1 MRGRGWVR
9 GGALASVL
17 GLYLAVAAGPAAG
30 QKRIDCELRYWLA
43 GWSAIYK
50 TARGEG
56 TIRCDNGQTMRVA
69 LTLRGGGI
77 TFGKT
82 KISDGRGK
90 FSEVSNIADLLGGY
104 AEVGVEAGAVK
115 ATEAKVLTNGT
126 ATLALAGKG
135 EGWNIGISGA
145 KFTITR
151 K

>member
-1 MRGRGWVR
+1 MQALGWKR
-9 GGALASVL
+9 GGALAAVLVL
-17 GLYLAVAAGPAAG
+17 GLAAAVAHAAG
-30 QKRIDCELRYWLA
+30 SKKIDCELKYSLT

-50 TARGEG
+50 TAKGEG
-56 TIRCDNGQTMRVA
+56 TITCDNRQSMRVA

-82 KISDGRGK
+82 KIDHGRGK
-90 FSEVSNIADLLGGY
+90 FSEVSNINDLLGGY
-104 AEVGVEAGAVK
+104 AEAGVEAGAVK

-145 KFTITR
+145 KFTIRR

>member
-1 MRGRGWVR
+1 MQALGSKR
-9 GGALASVL
+9 GGALAAVLAL
-17 GLYLAVAAGPAAG
+17 GLAATVAHAAGP
-30 QKRIDCELRYWLA
+30 KKIDCELKYSLA

-50 TARGEG
+50 TAKGEG
-56 TIRCDNGQTMRVA
+56 TITCDNRQSMRVA
-69 LTLRGGGI
+69 LTLKGGGI

-82 KISDGRGK
+82 KIDNGRGK
-90 FSEVSNIADLLGGY
+90 FSEVSSINDLLGGY
-104 AEVGVEAGAVK
+104 AEAGVEAGAVK

-145 KFTITR
+145 KFTIRR

>member
-1 MRGRGWVR
+1 MQALGSIRGR
-9 GGALASVL
+9 ALAAVLAL
-17 GLYLAVAAGPAAG
+17 GLAAAVTHAAGP
-30 QKRIDCELRYWLA
+30 KKIDCELRYRLA

-50 TARGEG
+50 TAKGEG
-56 TIRCDNGQTMRVA
+56 TIKCDNGQSMRVA
-69 LTLRGGGI
+69 LTLKGGGI

-82 KISDGRGK
+82 KIDNGHGK
-90 FSEVSNIADLLGGY
+90 FSEVTSINDLLGGY
-104 AEVGVEAGAVK
+104 AEAGVEAGAVK

-145 KFTITR
+145 KFTIRR

>member
-1 MRGRGWVR
+1 MRGRGWALGV
-9 GGALASVL
+9 ALAGLVGL
-17 GLYLAVAAGPAAG
+17 GLAAAVAPAAG

-56 TIRCDNGQTMRVA
+56 TIRCDNGQTMRVT

-90 FSEVSNIADLLGGY
+90 FSEVSNINDLLGGY
-104 AEVGVEAGAVK
+104 AEAGVEAGAVK

-135 EGWNIGISGA
+135 EGWNIGVSGA
-145 KFTITR
+145 KFTIKR

>member
-1 MRGRGWVR
+1 MQELGSIRGC
-9 GGALASVL
+9 ALAAVLAL
-17 GLYLAVAAGPAAG
+17 GLAAAVAHGAGP
-30 QKRIDCELRYWLA
+30 KKIDCELKYWLA

-50 TARGEG
+50 TAKGEG
-56 TIRCDNGQTMRVA
+56 TITCDNRQSMRVA
-69 LTLRGGGI
+69 LTLKGGGI

-82 KISDGRGK
+82 KIDNGHGK
-90 FSEVSNIADLLGGY
+90 FSEVTSINDLLGSY
-104 AEVGVEAGAVK
+104 AEAGVEAGAVK

-145 KFTITR
+145 KFTIKR

>member
-1 MRGRGWVR
+1 MRGCGWVF
-9 GGALASVL
+9 GSAIA
-17 GLYLAVAAGPAAG
+17 GLVGLSLAVDAPPAAG

-50 TARGEG
+50 TAKGEG
-56 TIRCDNGQTMRVA
+56 TIKCDNGQSMRVA

-82 KISDGRGK
+82 KINDGRGK
-90 FSEVSNIADLLGGY
+90 FSEVSNINDLLGGY
-104 AEVGVEAGAVK
+104 AEAGVEAGAVK

-135 EGWNIGISGA
+135 EGWNIGVSGA
-145 KFTITR
+145 KFTIRR

>member
-1 MRGRGWVR
+1 MQALGSKR
-9 GGALASVL
+9 GGALAAVLVL
-17 GLYLAVAAGPAAG
+17 GLAAAVAHAAGP
-30 QKRIDCELRYWLA
+30 KKIDCELKYSLA

-50 TARGEG
+50 AAKGEG
-56 TIRCDNGQTMRVA
+56 TITCDNRQSMRVA

-82 KISDGRGK
+82 KIDHGRGK
-90 FSEVSNIADLLGGY
+90 FSEVSNINDLLGGY
-104 AEVGVEAGAVK
+104 AEAGVEAGAVK

-145 KFTITR
+145 KFTIRR

>member
-1 MRGRGWVR
+1 MRGRGWAL
-9 GGALASVL
+9 GGALAGLVGL
-17 GLYLAVAAGPAAG
+17 GLATAVAPAAG

-50 TARGEG
+50 TAKGEG
-56 TIRCDNGQTMRVA
+56 TIKCDNGQSMRVA

-82 KISDGRGK
+82 KINDGRGK
-90 FSEVSNIADLLGGY
+90 FSEVSNINDLLGGY
-104 AEVGVEAGAVK
+104 AEAGVEAGAVK

-135 EGWNIGISGA
+135 EGWNIGVSGA
-145 KFTITR
+145 KFTIKR